1 MTPAAIRSII
11 RKLTVLATDEA
22 RALKERNLAAAAA
35 LVGAKEKLAK
45 QLSEALPA
53 IVGRADKALLRD
65 LAVLHD
71 LSIRNAAQIS
81 VLRDGVVRAKARLQE
96 MNAAAVTAGVYG
108 ERGARL
114 RLPRLAARDRN
125 A

>member
-22 RALKERNLAAAAA
+22 RVLKERNLAAAAA
-35 LVGAKEKLAK
+35 LVGVKERLAK

-71 LSIRNAAQIS
+71 LSIRNAEQLS

-108 ERGARL
+108 ERGSRL
-114 RLPRLAARDRN
+114 RLPRLATRDRN

>member
-22 RALKERNLAAAAA
+22 RVLKERNLAAAAA
-35 LVGAKEKLAK
+35 LVGVKERLAK
-45 QLSEALPA
+45 QLNEALPA

-71 LSIRNAAQIS
+71 LSIRNAEQLS

-108 ERGARL
+108 ERGSRL
-114 RLPRLAARDRN
+114 RLPRLATRDRN